1 MTINNYMKKNI
12 LKKLFIKLSKVLGY
26 EIIDQSD
33 FSSPTLEKQLN
44 ENLSIINEKSIIL
57 PLGEVKITKKVSS
70 VLIIF
75 RTNTDVEIWD
85 QNKRRLFEQPKIEYS
100 LKALNSLIRSVNF
113 SKKKYPNIKFKTII
127 VDDKSKEENLNKLK
141 KLIDG
146 SGLDIGITP
155 LNHDKYNDIIK
166 QQKND
171 QTFSN
176 LASLLQSFELGKEYG
191 EDLVFFVE
199 DDYLHFEPMMEEMIA
214 SYERIASQVNEDIFM
229 CPADYP
235 YLYMNNEKTNILIG
249 NKRHWRTI
257 NQTLCTFMTTKSLIN
272 KYWENFYNTCLDRH
286 EPFEKYLNDIYKKE
300 FCISPIKSL
309 SLHLTNVN
317 SSYGLSPF
325 IDYKKLWDE
334 NDITNA

>member
-1 MTINNYMKKNI
+1 MILNNYMKKSI
-12 LKKLFIKLSKVLGY
+12 IKRLFIKLSKVLGY

-33 FSSPTLEKQLN
+33 FSSPTLQKELN
-44 ENLSIINEKSIIL
+44 EDLSIINKKSIIL
-57 PLGEVKITKKVSS
+57 PLGEVEITKKVKS
-70 VLIIF
+70 VLIVF

-85 QNKRRLFEQPKIEYS
+85 QNKKRLFEEPKIEYS
-100 LKALNSLIRSVNF
+100 IRALKSLIRSVNF
-113 SKKKYPNIKFKTII
+113 CKNKYPNIKFKIII
-127 VDDKSKEENLNKLK
+127 VDDKSKEDNLNKLK

-146 SGLDIGITP
+146 SGLDISITP
-155 LNHDKYNDIIK
+155 LNHDKYKMTIK

-176 LASLLQSFELGKEYG
+176 LASLLQSFELGKKHG

-214 SYERIASQVNEDIFM
+214 SYERIASQINKDIFM
-229 CPADYP
+229 CPTDYP
-235 YLYMNNEKTNILIG
+235 YLYMNNEKTNVLIG

-257 NQTLCTFMTTKSLIN
+257 NQTLCTFMTTKSLLD
-272 KYWENFYNTCLDRH
+272 KYWENFYNTCLDRND
-286 EPFEKYLNDIYKKE
+286 PFEKHLNEIYTKE

-325 IDYKKLWDE
+325 IDYKKLWEE
-334 NDITNA
+334 N

>member
-1 MTINNYMKKNI
+1 MKKSI
-12 LKKLFIKLSKVLGY
+12 IKRLFIKLSKALGY

-33 FSSPTLEKQLN
+33 FSSPTLQKELN
-44 ENLSIINEKSIIL
+44 EDLSIINEKSIVL
-57 PLGEVKITKKVSS
+57 PLGEVKITKKINS

-85 QNKRRLFEQPKIEYS
+85 QNKKRLFEKPKIEYS
-100 LKALNSLIRSVNF
+100 LRALKSLIRSVNF
-113 SKKKYPNIKFKTII
+113 SKTKYPNIKFKTII

-141 KLIDG
+141 KLISG
-146 SGLDIGITP
+146 SSLDISITP
-155 LNHDKYNDIIK
+155 LNHDKYKNTIK
-166 QQKND
+166 QQRNN

-176 LASLLQSFELGKEYG
+176 LASLLQSFELGKEHG
-191 EDLVFFVE
+191 EDLIFFVE

-214 SYERIASQVNEDIFM
+214 SYERIASQVNKDIFM

-257 NQTLCTFMTTKSLIN
+257 NQTLCTFMTTKSLLD
-272 KYWENFYNTCLDRH
+272 KYWDNFYNTCLDRND
-286 EPFEKYLNDIYKKE
+286 PFEKHLNEIYKKE
-300 FCISPIKSL
+300 FCISPLKSL

-334 NDITNA
+334 N

>member
-1 MTINNYMKKNI
+1 MKKNI
-12 LKKLFIKLSKVLGY
+12 IKKLFIKLSKVLGF
-26 EIIDQSD
+26 EMIDQSD

-44 ENLSIINEKSIIL
+44 EDLSIINEKSIIL
-57 PLGEVKITKKVSS
+57 PLGEVKITKKVTSI
-70 VLIIF
+70 LIIF

-100 LKALNSLIRSVNF
+100 IKALNSLIKSLNF
-113 SKKKYPNIKFKTII
+113 SKTKYPNIKYKTII

-146 SGLDIGITP
+146 SGLDISITP
-155 LNHDKYNDIIK
+155 LNHEKYKDKIK

-176 LASLLQSFELGKEYG
+176 LASLLQSFELGKEHG
-191 EDLVFFVE
+191 EDLVFFIE
-199 DDYLHFEPMMEEMIA
+199 DDYLHFEPMMEEVIA
-214 SYERIASQVNEDIFM
+214 SYERIASQVNKDIFM

-257 NQTLCTFMTTKSLIN
+257 NQTLCTFLTTKSLLD
-272 KYWENFYNTCLDRH
+272 KYWDNFYNTCLDRND
-286 EPFEKYLNDIYKKE
+286 PFEKYLNEIYTKE
-300 FCISPIKSL
+300 FCISPLKSL
-309 SLHLTNVN
+309 SLHLTNIN

-325 IDYKKLWDE
+325 IDYKKLWEE
-334 NDITNA
+334 N